1 MVGLSNLKIGNRYL
15 FAGQKST
22 TKPFDGA
29 GNYYGDGNNIE
40 IEVYRGYRVPIT
52 LNGRDAFFLEQK
64 EKPDEVNYEP
74 SRGLASE
81 KLPVSADQF
90 VEKNAGNLIKLL
102 GTFEDALKLND
113 KEIVQSLLVKIDQ
126 GIEQTVRARTRR
138 AFYNTIQN
146 LRDRLDKEFIDNKDH
161 ESRLVDADVAQLFS
175 DISQQQQ
182 ILNTAYI
189 AK

>member
-1 MVGLSNLKIGNRYL
+1 MLI
-15 FAGQKST
+15 
-22 TKPFDGA
+22 
-29 GNYYGDGNNIE
+29 
-40 IEVYRGYRVPIT
+40 
-52 LNGRDAFFLEQK
+52 
-64 EKPDEVNYEP
+64 
-74 SRGLASE
+74 
-81 KLPVSADQF
+81 
-90 VEKNAGNLIKLL
+90 KNAGNLIKLL

-126 GIEQTVRARTRR
+126 GIEQTVRARTQAG

-182 ILNTAYI
+182 ILNTAY
-189 AK
+189 KSSQVMLNQSLLDFLK